1 MMNIQSIKPTNAS
14 SYPSLFVNWSL
25 ICAHIFYGVFTLIFV
40 FPSSNNKHKQAHIH
54 KWSLRLLKILGVQL
68 KVINRAVLPNSPYLL
83 VSNHI
88 SWLDIHAINAFKPI
102 RFVAKSE
109 VENWPIFG
117 WMAKQLGTVFI
128 KRGNSRNAAQ
138 VVNHMA
144 HILQSE
150 SICIFPEGTSTE
162 GRSVRPFK
170 TNLFESAVVS
180 KVPVYTVA
188 IQYFDQNTGLRS
200 EVAAFVG
207 DMGLLESI
215 GQILRH
221 RHLRVDLTFF
231 IPSEANPAFSR
242 DRKWLALHSQEQI
255 SAVLNPK

>member
-1 MMNIQSIKPTNAS
+1 MNIQSVKLSKAR
-14 SYPSLFVNWSL
+14 SYPSLFVNWCL
-25 ICAHIFYGVFTLIFV
+25 IWVHIFYGVFTLIFV
-40 FPSSNNKHKQAHIH
+40 FPSSNNINKQAHIH
-54 KWSLRLLKILGVQL
+54 KWSLRLLTILGVQL
-68 KVINRAVLPNSPYLL
+68 KVINPLVLPISSYLL

-144 HILQSE
+144 HILQRE

-170 TNLFESAVVS
+170 TNLFESAVIS

-188 IQYFDQNTGLRS
+188 IQYFDENTGLRS

-215 GQILRH
+215 AQILRH
-221 RHLRVDLTFF
+221 RHLRVDLTFMPPF
-231 IPSEANPAFSR
+231 ESNLAFSR

>member
-1 MMNIQSIKPTNAS
+1 MNIQSTKPTNAS
-14 SYPSLFVNWSL
+14 SYLSLFVNWCL
-25 ICAHIFYGVFTLIFV
+25 IFVHIFYGVFTLIFV
-40 FPSSNNKHKQAHIH
+40 FPSSSIKTKRAHIQ
-54 KWSLRLLKILGVQL
+54 KWSLRLLTILGVQL
-68 KVINRAVLPNSPYLL
+68 KVINRAVLPNSPCLL
-83 VSNHI
+83 ISNHI

-109 VENWPIFG
+109 VEGWPIFG

-128 KRGNSRNAAQ
+128 KRGNSKNAAQ
-138 VVNHMA
+138 VVNNMA

-162 GRSVRPFK
+162 GRSVKPFK
-170 TNLFESAVVS
+170 TNLFESAVIS

-200 EVAAFVG
+200 EVAAFIG
-207 DMGLLESI
+207 DMELLESI
-215 GQILRH
+215 AKIIRH
-221 RHLRVDLTFF
+221 HHLRVDLTF
-231 IPSEANPAFSR
+231 IPPSEANPAFLR

-255 SAVLNPK
+255 STTLGPK

>member
-1 MMNIQSIKPTNAS
+1 
-14 SYPSLFVNWSL
+14 
-25 ICAHIFYGVFTLIFV
+25 
-40 FPSSNNKHKQAHIH
+40 
-54 KWSLRLLKILGVQL
+54 LKILGVQL
-68 KVINRAVLPNSPYLL
+68 RVINPSVIPISSFLL

-109 VENWPIFG
+109 VEGWPIFG
-117 WMAKQLGTVFI
+117 WMAKQLDTVFI

-138 VVNHMA
+138 VVNEMS
-144 HILQSE
+144 HILQSD

-162 GRSVRPFK
+162 GRSVKPFK
-170 TNLFESAVVS
+170 TNLFESAVIS

-188 IQYFDQNTGLRS
+188 IQYFDQNTGLHS
-200 EVAAFVG
+200 DVAAFVG

-215 GQILRH
+215 AKILRH
-221 RHLRVDLTFF
+221 HHLGVDLTF
-231 IPSEANPAFSR
+231 IPPSEANPALPR

-255 SAVLNPK
+255 SKLLIN